1 VGRIPD
7 SLTTV
12 FKTTNGRSVRDG
24 GGILPDTLTTNDK
37 KWNIAHYIYMQNL
50 YFDFVNQYVKKHPS
64 LPNPQEFE
72 LNDQD
77 FYDFKE
83 FLLKQ
88 KFSYTSQSEKA
99 FDELVEVASLEGYDK
114 SAAAEIEALKLKLK
128 PNIEKNIEDNATKIK
143 EYLCIE
149 IIKRYYFQRG
159 VIQYYMDKDED
170 VKVALSLLKNESKMK
185 EMLFIK

>member
-1 VGRIPD
+1 
-7 SLTTV
+7 
-12 FKTTNGRSVRDG
+12 
-24 GGILPDTLTTNDK
+24 
-37 KWNIAHYIYMQNL
+37 M
-50 YFDFVNQYVKKHPS
+50 
-64 LPNPQEFE
+64 
-72 LNDQD
+72 
-77 FYDFKE
+77 
-83 FLLKQ
+83 
-88 KFSYTSQSEKA
+88 
-99 FDELVEVASLEGYDK
+99 ASLEGYDK

-149 IIKRYYFQRG
+149 IIKRYYFQKG